1 MGVIFNTLNGL
12 MQGGWIFYVS
22 PDGLYSTDWLTT
34 PQFIVGVLLFLAGMG
49 INLHSDHIVRHLRKP
64 GDPNHYLPK
73 GGMFNYV
80 TSANYFGELTEWIGF
95 AIMTWSWAGAV
106 FALWTFANLTPR
118 ANTIYKKYTIMFPE
132 MGNLHLK
139 RIIPFLY

>member
-1 MGVIFNTLNGL
+1 EGR
-12 MQGGWIFYVS
+12 
-22 PDGLYSTDWLTT
+22 YSVDWLTT
-34 PQFIVGVLLFLAGMG
+34 PQFIVGVLLFLVGMG
-49 INLHSDHIVRHLRKP
+49 VNLHSDYIVRHLRQP

-73 GGMFNYV
+73 GGMFDYV
-80 TSANYFGELTEWIGF
+80 TSANYFGELVEWIGF

-118 ANTIYKKYTIMFPE
+118 ANTIYKRYKSMFPE
-132 MGNLHLK
+132 MEHLHLK